1 MNCLSGQKGRDAMKT
16 DCKVG
21 GGTSALDH
29 RHPLISR
36 ISAFLKILQDMPDP
50 AAKRSVQW
58 TPFAAGVAAVLMAL
72 DRGCPLKE
80 RFDDAHACMSTDFVR
95 CTRVGQTY
103 NGLIKALERQAKAI
117 LPVLK
122 KDLQRQVEVRLSRM
136 RKTMKWLL
144 LAVDGSKED
153 LPRTKDQEKVFGIAD
168 NGAVP
173 QALMTT
179 IVEVCT
185 GLLWDWRID
194 RGRGSEKDHLV
205 QMAPD
210 LPAHALL
217 LGDGN
222 FIGFPIW
229 SKLHDNGKQFLI
241 RIGGNVH
248 LITRL
253 WPDAETRCEG
263 HIVYVWPK
271 KHRKNS
277 PPLMLRLIKV
287 GRGPKAVHLLT
298 NVLDVKRLSQEDA
311 GEVYRSRW
319 GVESF
324 FRTVKRTLGYVK
336 LQSRAGRRA
345 RIELEWAL
353 VTMMITTIMG
363 IDSATRRRIDPR
375 QLSPAHLIRTL
386 RRFLLRGSGKNAS
399 NGHADLANQL
409 TLDLKDNYHR
419 RKSKRSR
426 HRPKTKNTPKPLV
439 LKPPKIRRATAIEKE
454 LARKYRKQAAA

>member
-1 MNCLSGQKGRDAMKT
+1 
-16 DCKVG
+16 
-21 GGTSALDH
+21 
-29 RHPLISR
+29 
-36 ISAFLKILQDMPDP
+36 
-50 AAKRSVQW
+50 
-58 TPFAAGVAAVLMAL
+58 
-72 DRGCPLKE
+72 
-80 RFDDAHACMSTDFVR
+80 
-95 CTRVGQTY
+95 
-103 NGLIKALERQAKAI
+103 
-117 LPVLK
+117 
-122 KDLQRQVEVRLSRM
+122 
-136 RKTMKWLL
+136 
-144 LAVDGSKED
+144 
-153 LPRTKDQEKVFGIAD
+153 
-168 NGAVP
+168 
-173 QALMTT
+173 
-179 IVEVCT
+179 
-185 GLLWDWRID
+185 
-194 RGRGSEKDHLV
+194 
-205 QMAPD
+205 MAPD

-253 WPDAETRCEG
+253 WPDAETRFEG

-287 GRGPKAVHLLT
+287 GRGSKAVHLLT
-298 NVLDVKRLSQEDA
+298 NVLDAKRLLQEDA

-336 LQSRAGRRA
+336 LQSQAGCRA

-375 QLSPAHLIRTL
+375 HLSPVHLIRTL
-386 RRFLLRGSGKNAS
+386 RRFLLRGSGKSAS
-399 NGHADLANQL
+399 NGHADLAHQL

-419 RKSKRSR
+419 RKSKRSS
-426 HRPKTKNTPKPLV
+426 HRPKTRNTPKPLV

-454 LARKYRKQAAA
+454 LARKYRKQVAA